1 MREKRHAP
9 DYLLLAI
16 IMALLC
22 MGVVMVFSASTSVS
36 HREVG
41 NSWLY
46 IRKQLTWVVVG
57 SMAMYMGSRINY
69 WKWQQLANLALVV
82 TVLALLAVWVPGLGV
97 TRNGSTRWLDLGFT
111 QMQPSEVAKV
121 TLMVWVAHVLASK
134 PERINRFFKGTVPI
148 LGVTGLICGLVLLQP
163 DLGTAIAIALVVCLV
178 LFAAGLPWGQIVFLG
193 VGGLGSVALA
203 ILLAPYRMA
212 RFTAFLDP
220 WKDPSDTG
228 YQIIQSLY
236 AIGPGGLFGRG
247 LGKSLQKQFF
257 LPEPHNDF
265 IFSVTA
271 EELGFLGGA
280 ALIVLFLLLAIR
292 GLRIAVRAPD
302 RFSSLLATGITAMV
316 VSQAAVNFA
325 VVTGSMPVTGIPLP
339 LVSYGGSSL
348 SIILGSFGVLL
359 NISRFCR
366 E

>member
-16 IMALLC
+16 VMTLVC

-36 HREVG
+36 HRLAG
-41 NSWLY
+41 NPWFY

-57 SMAMYMGSRINY
+57 SIAMFFASRINY
-69 WKWQQLANLALVV
+69 WKWQQLANIGLIVTVVALV
-82 TVLALLAVWVPGLGV
+82 LVWVPGLGFSAK
-97 TRNGSTRWLDLGFT
+97 GSYRWVNLGFT
-111 QMQPSEVAKV
+111 NLQPSEVAKV
-121 TLMVWVAHVLASK
+121 TLMVWVANMLATK
-134 PERINRFFKGTVPI
+134 PERVKLFFKGTVPI
-148 LGVTGLICGLVLLQP
+148 LVVTGLICGLVLLQP
-163 DLGTAIAIALVVCLV
+163 DLGTTVAIALVVCLV
-178 LFAAGLPWGQIVFLG
+178 LFAAGLPWGQII
-193 VGGLGSVALA
+193 GLGSAGLGAIALA
-203 ILLAPYRMA
+203 ILVAPYRMA
-212 RFTAFLDP
+212 RFMAFMDP

-247 LGKSLQKQFF
+247 LGKSFQKQFF

-265 IFSVTA
+265 IFSVAA
-271 EELGFLGGA
+271 EELGFIGGA
-280 ALIVLFLLLAIR
+280 ALIILFLLLAIR

-316 VSQAAVNFA
+316 VSQAIVNFA

-348 SIILGSFGVLL
+348 SIIMGSFGVLL
-359 NISRFCR
+359 NISRYCR

>member
-16 IMALLC
+16 VMALIG

-36 HREVG
+36 HRLTG
-41 NSWLY
+41 NPWFY
-46 IRKQLTWVVVG
+46 IHKQLTWVFVG
-57 SMAMYMGSRINY
+57 SIAMYFASHINY
-69 WKWQQLANLALVV
+69 WKWQQLADLGIIV
-82 TVLALLAVWVPGLGV
+82 TVLVLVMVWVPGLGISV
-97 TRNGSTRWLDLGFT
+97 KGSSRWVDLGFT
-111 QMQPSEVAKV
+111 TMQPSEVAKV
-121 TLMVWVAHVLASK
+121 TLMVWSANMLATK
-134 PERINRFFKGTVPI
+134 PGRIKLFFKGTVPI
-148 LGVTGLICGLVLLQP
+148 LAVTGLICGLVLLQP
-163 DLGTAIAIALVVCLV
+163 DLGTAVAIAWVVCVV
-178 LFAAGLPWGQIVFLG
+178 LFAAGLPWGQIIATGSV
-193 VGGLGSVALA
+193 GLGAIALA
-203 ILLAPYRMA
+203 ILVAPYRMA
-212 RFTAFLDP
+212 RFMSFLDP

-247 LGKSLQKQFF
+247 LGKSFQKQFF

-271 EELGFLGGA
+271 EELGFIGGA
-280 ALIVLFLLLAIR
+280 AVMILFLLIAIR

-316 VSQAAVNFA
+316 VSQAIVNFA

-348 SIILGSFGVLL
+348 SIIMGSFGVLL
-359 NISRFCR
+359 NISKFCR